1 MSPWGHNRHGFGL
14 CLACPYFVFVC
25 LWRPQASESGSV
37 DELQSQVLEWQ
48 EMVTMV
54 TEAEAAR
61 DQAREE
67 KNAMALRMSH
77 IEEEREGKDQRQQG

>member
-1 MSPWGHNRHGFGL
+1 MMALL
-14 CLACPYFVFVC
+14 CALFLPDFVFVC
-25 LWRPQASESGSV
+25 FWCLQASESGSV
-37 DELQSQVLEWQ
+37 DELQSHVLEWQ